1 MNNNNFTAQEIK
13 SLQSTAL
20 GVFKEIIDSIKA
32 VKQACSNMSGVVASG
47 DSSLSGRWS
56 TIADSITG
64 PVTTAAGSFNFI
76 GDILNNYVEQT
87 VSNEQ
92 TAESDLGSIDAE
104 IGALGATAGALVDLG
119 SLGNGAVAA
128 PVSGAA
134 ATAGGVAAAGG
145 VATAGGV
152 AATVG
157 GAEFV
162 APSIPPAIYAPPTPT
177 YVETQP
183 IDTGTRP
190 SVIYAPPTPSA
201 SIKTNK

>member
-32 VKQACSNMSGVVASG
+32 VKQACSNISGVVASG

-104 IGALGATAGALVDLG
+104 IGALGAAAGALVDLG
-119 SLGNGAVAA
+119 SLGNGTVAA

-134 ATAGGVAAAGG
+134 ATAGR

-157 GAEFV
+157 GAGFV
-162 APSIPPAIYAPPTPT
+162 APSIPTAIYAPPSATF
-177 YVETQP
+177 VEAHP

-201 SIKTNK
+201 SIKTNE

>member
-20 GVFKEIIDSIKA
+20 EVFKEIIESIKA
-32 VKQACSNMSGVVASG
+32 VEQACSNMSGVVASG

-104 IGALGATAGALVDLG
+104 IGALGAAAGALVDLG

-134 ATAGGVAAAGG
+134 ATAGGVATPVSGAG
-145 VATAGGV
+145 
-152 AATVG
+152 
-157 GAEFV
+157 FV
-162 APSIPPAIYAPPTPT
+162 APSIPTAIYAPPSATF
-177 YVETQP
+177 VEAQP

>member
-32 VKQACSNMSGVVASG
+32 VEQACSNMSGVVASG

-104 IGALGATAGALVDLG
+104 IGALGAAAGALVDLG
-119 SLGNGAVAA
+119 SLGNGTVAA

-134 ATAGGVAAAGG
+134 ATAGGGSAPVAGG
-145 VATAGGV
+145 STTFRPENLQGP
-152 AATVG
+152 VG
-157 GAEFV
+157 GGTIF
-162 APSIPPAIYAPPTPT
+162 PDK
-177 YVETQP
+177 
-183 IDTGTRP
+183 DT
-190 SVIYAPPTPSA
+190 INNILNNY
-201 SIKTNK
+201 K